1 MITKVRRATAD
12 DAAAVAKLLISVGK
26 VHSDGRPDIYTS
38 PLTKYDEKSAAK
50 LIDESDYIVF
60 VAECGGSVVGELIC
74 QVKEQTGTDVF
85 RPRKW
90 LYIDDLCVDEGV
102 RGKGVAQLLM
112 STAETFARECGCGS
126 VELNCWAFN
135 RRAASFYEKMGY
147 KPQKTEYEKI
157 IR

>member
-1 MITKVRRATAD
+1 MRTKVRRATAD
-12 DAAAVAKLLISVGK
+12 DAAAVAKLLISVGN
-26 VHSDGRPDIYTS
+26 VHSEGRPDIYRS
-38 PLTKYDEKSAAK
+38 PLTKHDENSAAK
-50 LIDESDYIVF
+50 LIAESDYIVF
-60 VAECGGSVVGELIC
+60 VADYEGSICGELIC
-74 QVKEQTGTDVF
+74 RIEQQPGDQVF

-90 LYIDDLCVDEGV
+90 LYIDDLCVDESV

-112 STAETFARECGCGS
+112 STAETFAGECGCGS